1 MIAAVAVVHLVMVV
15 VFAFLAS
22 KDPGAGHMR
31 LWAIS
36 WGVGAARYGFAIGG
50 ELLGIAHHANRLAY
64 LTLLVSGLLFMA
76 GTYRYLQRALPRGWV
91 VGALVAGL
99 WIVACWILA
108 GIGRAVPFAVETTP
122 TFLFVGSVD
131 VWTGAVILRSR
142 DLGAIRNV
150 MGWALVVWGLH
161 RFDYPLLRPIP
172 WTAPWGFGLAAMLG
186 VVVAVG
192 MLLLYFERVRREIE
206 RSEARYRSIFEH
218 AIAGM
223 FQASPSGRFLAANPA
238 LVRLLGHRNSQELL
252 DRSLASVLGVEEAR
266 APARLQELSEASRP
280 DGVEVELCA
289 ADGSRLTAQLQL
301 RAVDHDSHHY
311 EGWVR
316 DVTHAK
322 QLQEQ
327 LLRSQKL
334 EALGRLAGGVAHDF
348 NNLLTAIHAGS
359 ELAEAALDDGD
370 DPRPELEQIREAS
383 KSAADLTSQ
392 LLAFSRNQQLPPSA
406 AQPLDVNATVQGALA
421 ILERL
426 IGEDVRLEVELAPDA
441 GAARADPT
449 QLRQIVLNLAIN
461 ARDAMPDGGSLR
473 VSTRPVEREGS
484 RFLLLEVADEG
495 VGIDRATQERLFD
508 PFFTT
513 KPPGK
518 GTGLGLA
525 TVYGI
530 VNSLGGSI
538 DVESAP
544 GEGATFRVLLPS
556 CPPAP
561 TPAALG
567 SARPP
572 AGPHGSLL
580 LVEDESIVRDV
591 TARLL
596 RKAGYEVLVGSDL
609 ESGLAAARDHAGRL
623 DALVSDVVMP
633 GGSGVELATRLLE
646 LQPELKVL
654 FVSGYAGDELERL
667 QALPAAH
674 FLAKPFTAEQ
684 LQRALGELLAERT

>member
-1 MIAAVAVVHLVMVV
+1 MIAAVGVVHLVMVV

-22 KDPGAGHMR
+22 KDAEAGHMR

-50 ELLGIAHHANRLAY
+50 QVLGVSEHANRLAY
-64 LTLLVSGLLFMA
+64 LTLLISGLLFMA
-76 GTYRYLQRALPRGWV
+76 GTYRYLQRALPKGWI

-99 WIVACWILA
+99 WIVACWVLA
-108 GIGRAVPFAVETTP
+108 GIGHAAPFAVETTP

-142 DLGAIRNV
+142 ELGAVRNV
-150 MGWALVVWGLH
+150 MGWALVIWGLH
-161 RFDYPLLRPIP
+161 RYDYPLLRPVQAF
-172 WTAPWGFGLAAMLG
+172 APWGFGLAAMLG

-192 MLLLYFERVRREIE
+192 MLLLYFERARREIE

-223 FQASPSGRFLAANPA
+223 FRVSPSGRFLTANPA
-238 LVRLLGHRNSQELL
+238 LVRLLGHRSSQELL
-252 DRSLASVLGVEEAR
+252 DRSLASVLGIEEAEVE
-266 APARLQELSEASRP
+266 ARLQELSEASRP

-301 RAVDHDSHHY
+301 RAVDNDARHY

-316 DVTHAK
+316 DVTQAK

-383 KSAADLTSQ
+383 NSAAGLTSQ
-392 LLAFSRNQQLPPSA
+392 LLAFSRNQQLPPA
-406 AQPLDVNATVQGALA
+406 ATQPLDVNVAVEGALA

-461 ARDAMPDGGSLR
+461 ARDAMPDGGRLR
-473 VSTRPVEREGS
+473 VSTASVERKGS
-484 RFLLLEVADEG
+484 RYFQLEVVDEG
-495 VGIDRATQERLFD
+495 VGMDRATQERLFD

-513 KPPGK
+513 KPTGK

-538 DVESAP
+538 EVESAP
-544 GEGATFRVLLPS
+544 GAGATFRVLLPS

-561 TPAALG
+561 SAEAPSSAPPSTGPKG
-567 SARPP
+567 SV
-572 AGPHGSLL
+572 L

-596 RKAGYEVLVGSDL
+596 RKAGYEVLLGSDL
-609 ESGLAAARDHAGRL
+609 ESGLAAARDHSSRL

-633 GGSGVELATRLLE
+633 GGSGVELATQLLE

-654 FVSGYAGDELERL
+654 FVSGYAGDELGRL

-684 LQRALGELLAERT
+684 LEQALRTLLTERT